1 MFLDGTAR
9 LWDAQTGRQL
19 RRFEGHTEEVYSV
32 AFSPDGRQ
40 VLTGSRDGTARLWDA
55 QTGHPIC
62 VFYHLHKGG
71 WVTITPQGYFLSDGR
86 SETREVLHVKDPDTG
101 QGRGITDAE
110 WQAFHRPDLLQ
121 QLLQRGPEGPGS

>member
-1 MFLDGTAR
+1 MFL
-9 LWDAQTGRQL
+9 
-19 RRFEGHTEEVYSV
+19 
-32 AFSPDGRQ
+32 
-40 VLTGSRDGTARLWDA
+40 DGTARLWDA

-62 VFYHLHKGG
+62 IFYSLKEGG

-86 SETREVLHVKDPDTG
+86 PETREVLVKGPDTG

-110 WQAFHRPDLLQ
+110 WHAFHRPDLLQ